1 MGLSLEL
8 ATNPVEVSA
17 LKAAN
22 GRVWAGRSDGS
33 LLMVNEATS
42 KVEKT
47 LSLAATTDPIEQ
59 LVLGSGAAYATA
71 GSEREPHVF
80 RIDTTSFKT
89 QEASVI
95 SSTSLF
101 SGFLYDGSVLWVLA
115 DNEFTLSKVDA
126 TTLSVL
132 DSIPLGQNPSD
143 PTGARVDKYGAGFMA
158 QVGGKLW
165 IIDST
170 TSQLLSVDKSTL
182 VAKYVSDLKD
192 LLEPS
197 GSVIFT
203 SNHDSLFLALADQGK
218 IIRLDGQS
226 GARVQTYTLETGAGR
241 ILTIGSDKLYLNSNN
256 AGWDVS
262 EIDHEKYRIE
272 FAFPHPSAREVAF
285 YDDDDGG
292 KLVGVGLVDETPS
305 ALSAVYFFY
314 DPARARDSLG
324 VANVTNLLVDAKRIG
339 IPHVYLGYRV
349 SGCAS
354 LEYKGNYRP
363 HELLVGRPGPNETPR
378 WVAAPE

>member
-1 MGLSLEL
+1 MNRSGRAFQALSAFLALWLAGCGSSQDTPSEQTSTGSGQLWVATTGIQYLFGVDIASGKMGLSLEL

-262 EIDHEKYRIE
+262 EIDIRSGEATNKY
-272 FAFPHPSAREVAF
+272 
-285 YDDDDGG
+285 
-292 KLVGVGLVDETPS
+292 
-305 ALSAVYFFY
+305 
-314 DPARARDSLG
+314 
-324 VANVTNLLVDAKRIG
+324 TNLQPAWLA
-339 IPHVYLGYRV
+339 
-349 SGCAS
+349 
-354 LEYKGNYRP
+354 LE
-363 HELLVGRPGPNETPR
+363 
-378 WVAAPE
+378 